1 MNCFWWCSSC
11 AFTAL
16 GSVVD
21 WFDQHCIVQILRTC
35 WTKPASQLYH
45 SDNYKEKKMTANY
58 CYYLTFLECQQHA
71 WCCEKWGIEYRESW
85 MSLCCQVNRQ
95 LKHLGYRCKRGMT
108 NLLNSGLFFFFS
120 LFPPYSFSTFLG
132 CLISHSSVVLNGGYI
147 LESSSKL

>member
-16 GSVVD
+16 GSVID

-108 NLLNSGLFFFFS
+108 NLLNSGLFFFFFPFSS
-120 LFPPYSFSTFLG
+120 LLFQYFSWM
-132 CLISHSSVVLNGGYI
+132 SHIPQLRGSQWWLYI
-147 LESSSKL
+147 GIVQ